1 MKYERQIIWAL
12 IVILFVLIL
21 FPRVVS
27 GYTPAP
33 EMSLMDLKEYSS
45 LPDSVKNTYRNLV
58 SSNVTTISNLTSFG
72 QIQNVTG
79 HLLDL
84 ALEQK
89 VSQVSVVCE
98 PGTYSESGTPP
109 CTPCPVNTYCPA
121 QNSRVPIN
129 CPLGFTSHVGS
140 KSITECIAPPKST

>member
-1 MKYERQIIWAL
+1 MKYERQITWAL
-12 IVILFVLIL
+12 IAILFVLVL
-21 FPRVVS
+21 FPRFVS
-27 GYTPAP
+27 GYTPAS
-33 EMSLMDLKEYSS
+33 EMTLMDLKEYSG
-45 LPDSVKNTYRNLV
+45 LPDSVKTTYRTLL
-58 SSNVTTISNLTSFG
+58 SSNLTLISNLTSFG

-89 VSQVSVVCE
+89 STSVTSAVCE

-129 CPLGFTSHVGS
+129 CPIGFTSPIGS
-140 KSITECIAPPKST
+140 KSIADCLAPK